1 MCQQKIYIPTYILLV
16 NDHDVCTYHQRT
28 NCYFNCSQQT
38 KEQTE
43 VIQPVVYTL
52 NHVAMNKKQVDQMQF
67 SLEKRLDKRN
77 WIHPTHRTRRSIVL

>member
-1 MCQQKIYIPTYILLV
+1 MIMMYVPTI
-16 NDHDVCTYHQRT
+16 NE
-28 NCYFNCSQQT
+28 QT
-38 KEQTE
+38 ASLTVLNKPKEQTE